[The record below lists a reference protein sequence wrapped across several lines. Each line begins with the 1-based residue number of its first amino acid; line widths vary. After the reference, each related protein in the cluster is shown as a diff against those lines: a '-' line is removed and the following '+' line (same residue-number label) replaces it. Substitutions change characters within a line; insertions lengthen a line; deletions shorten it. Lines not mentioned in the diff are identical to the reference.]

1 MIVCVFVFFR
11 KDFFKV
17 MCGIY
22 FGRLIKIRIGYD
34 NSGFGFGW
42 FLNKVGLSLLLLCLI
57 LILVSCLRYVLY
69 IILKEFFLEK
79 VNI

>member
-1 MIVCVFVFFR
+1 MIELFYIVCICCSNLLYVIVIVCVFVFFR

-42 FLNKVGLSLLLLCLI
+42 FLNKVSYFY
-57 LILVSCLRYVLY
+57 R
-69 IILKEFFLEK
+69 E
-79 VNI
+79 